1 MGSIRADVPDELHK
15 NLKLRALRLDKTLK
29 ETIIDLLEAG
39 LRFENEGGP
48 SLYKCSNCGE
58 TVDEFYLLKA
68 DNNLEI
74 PICPK
79 CGGTRY
85 YQI

>member
-1 MGSIRADVPDELHK
+1 M
-15 NLKLRALRLDKTLK
+15 
-29 ETIIDLLEAG
+29 LLEQEKKEEFCPICGFKIEESSYIYRHKA
-39 LRFENEGGP
+39 P
-48 SLYKCSNCGE
+48 SGYKCSNCGE